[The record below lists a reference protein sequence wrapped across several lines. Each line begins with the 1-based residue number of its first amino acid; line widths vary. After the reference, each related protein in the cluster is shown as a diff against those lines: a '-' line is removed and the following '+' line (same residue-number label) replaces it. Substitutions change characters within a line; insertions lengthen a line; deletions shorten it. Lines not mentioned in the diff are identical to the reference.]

1 MISVSLYKDADAVS
15 QRLKRRRT
23 ELREEIRNTLLRAN
37 SERYANIAD
46 QLNDAEDQS
55 LAELLADV
63 SNAEV
68 ARDLDEVRDID
79 GALGRLNAGTYG
91 QCVNCGTT
99 IPTARLE
106 AYPTA
111 KRCLPCQQQHER
123 ERRGPLR

>member
-1 MISVSLYKDADAVS
+1 MISVSLYKDAAAVS
-15 QRLKRRRT
+15 QRLKRRHT

-68 ARDLDEVRDID
+68 ARDLDEVRDIE
-79 GALGRLNAGTYG
+79 GALGRLTAGTYG
-91 QCVNCGTT
+91 QCVSCGTT
-99 IPTARLE
+99 IPAARLD

-123 ERRGPLR
+123 ERRGR